1 MALKEIRILRI
12 HTYVDSGCFADAMN
26 NVEMGDSPDESTE
39 ANITHI
45 YIYMREADI
54 LVYTLL

>member
-26 NVEMGDSPDESTE
+26 NVEMGDSPDESTG

-45 YIYMREADI
+45 YIYEGS
-54 LVYTLL
+54 

>member
-45 YIYMREADI
+45 YIYI
-54 LVYTLL
+54 